1 MTAEPSASGGSVLLA
16 IDPGR
21 EKCGVALILEDRTVL
36 HHEVIPA
43 ASLCEY
49 LDTIRRSHSIHQVIL
64 GDGTRSQQL
73 ARELSRPEGGLE
85 VLLVDETN
93 TTLEAR
99 QRFFRDHPPR
109 GWRRWIPR
117 SLLTPDRAYD
127 DYAAILLAER
137 HFAAAAIGKAD
148 HAALSG

>member
-1 MTAEPSASGGSVLLA
+1 M
-16 IDPGR
+16 
-21 EKCGVALILEDRTVL
+21 ALIIEDRTVL
-36 HHEVIPA
+36 HHEVIPT
-43 ASLCEY
+43 ASLGEY
-49 LDTIRRSHSIHQVIL
+49 LDTIRRSHSIHQVVL

-73 ARELSRPEGGLE
+73 AEELSRPERGLE

-99 QRFFRDHPPR
+99 QRFFQDHPPH

-137 HFAAAAIGKAD
+137 HFAASAAIAEAD
-148 HAALSG
+148 SPPPSG